1 MASSSPVISI
11 CIPTNGVTKWVIPTL
26 KAVYAQDVDL
36 SLFDVVI
43 TDNGEDSHLGNALCD
58 FNYPNLTYVKTN
70 DKGFLNLITS
80 LKLGSGLY
88 HKMLNHRSILEP
100 GALNNWINLV
110 NHYKNT
116 KPVIYSCNGSLG
128 NHEIIECRNLDEL
141 VYQLNYYCTW
151 SGGIGIWDVDIEKM
165 DDIEYN
171 EMFPNASLLFEHRL
185 ESEYVIYNR
194 KFESQQSGQGKGCY
208 NLFHTFAVV
217 FPDMLKDLVEKNRI
231 TQQTF
236 EKVMKDLYGC
246 LQNFYMD
253 FVLRNPDKS
262 FDLTGNH
269 KSLTTYYSE
278 WDYWRMMYHCYKQY
292 YYSEIFRGKLHQL
305 RMNIFGK

>member
-1 MASSSPVISI
+1 MEQPIISL
-11 CIPTNGVTKWVIPTL
+11 CIPTNGATKWVIPTL
-26 KAVYAQDVDL
+26 RGVYAQGVDL

-43 TDNGEDSHLGNALCD
+43 TDNGEKSDLKEALKE
-58 FNYPNLTYVKTN
+58 FHYPNLSYLKTN

-80 LKLGSGLY
+80 LKLGKGLY
-88 HKMLNHRSILEP
+88 HKMLNHRSILVP
-100 GALNNWINLV
+100 SALQNWVDLIEK
-110 NHYKNT
+110 YKDT
-116 KPVIYSCNGSLG
+116 KSVIYCSNGAVRG
-128 NHEIIECRNLDEL
+128 QEIVKCRNLDEF
-141 VYQLNYYCTW
+141 VYYLNYTCTW
-151 SGGIGIWDVDIEKM
+151 SGGIGIWDVDVNCM
-165 DDIEYN
+165 DGIKFN
-171 EMFPNASLLFEHRL
+171 EMFPNTSLLFEHRQQ
-185 ESEYVIYNR
+185 SEYIIYNN
-194 KFESQQSGQGKGCY
+194 KFENQQSGQGKGCY

-217 FPDMLKDLVEKNRI
+217 FPDMLKDLLHRERI

-236 EKVMKDLYGC
+236 DKVMKDLFGC